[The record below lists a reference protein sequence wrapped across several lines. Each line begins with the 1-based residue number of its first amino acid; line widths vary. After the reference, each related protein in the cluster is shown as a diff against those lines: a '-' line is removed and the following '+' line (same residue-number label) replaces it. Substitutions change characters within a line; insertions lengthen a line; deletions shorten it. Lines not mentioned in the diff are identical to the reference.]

1 MKKLLIPTG
10 FIAVVGLLLIP
21 LANADEI
28 GDGSSFRI
36 DGNIGTSVLSG
47 STIGDGGTFKSSADN
62 SDATAEK
69 AESRTF
75 TVAPGSVN
83 THLKVCDKDEY
94 GNSKP
99 PVIGSQIGDACNF
112 DDDGD
117 GHDDLADNCP
127 LAANADQANGDGDI
141 FGDVCDRDLDGD
153 TFVNDVAGDFSADEA
168 VNKDNCPFIA
178 NADQKNFMNLD
189 DEGDVCDDDD
199 DNDNLDDVIEL
210 NDDDGFTTSQFN
222 PDSDGDGVDDGNEDL
237 DKDGAVTVD
246 QNGDPVETNPNDDD
260 SDNDG
265 LKDGEEDINNNGSI
279 DEGETSPLKEDSDD
293 DTVNDKDDNCPVSS
307 NSGQL
312 NFDGDSM
319 GDACDDDID
328 NDGVLTGDLDPFNPN
343 ICEDTEVHS
352 DVLGGLVIGDSCDDC
367 SIGDDGIGPNTDSTP
382 ANDGLDT
389 DSDNLCDAGDID
401 DDNDYVNDKDDNCP
415 LTHNVDQVD
424 SNGDGKGD
432 ACSSPDDDGICFTI
446 KTKAGGVVVICL

>member
-36 DGNIGTSVLSG
+36 DGNIGTSALSG
-47 STIGDGGTFKSSADN
+47 FTKVDGVFESSADN
-62 SDATAEK
+62 SDASAEK
-69 AESRTF
+69 AKSGTF
-75 TVAPGSVN
+75 TVAPGSIN
-83 THLKVCDKDEY
+83 THLKVCDKDDN
-94 GNSKP
+94 GDPKP

-168 VNKDNCPFIA
+168 INKDNCPFIA

-199 DNDNLDDVIEL
+199 DNDNLDDLIEL
-210 NDDDGFTTSQFN
+210 DNTDGFTTSQFN

-237 DKDGAVTVD
+237 DKNGAVTVD

-265 LKDGEEDINNNGSI
+265 LKDGEEDTNNNGVV
-279 DEGETSPLKEDSDD
+279 DVGESSPLDDDSDD
-293 DTVNDKDDNCPVSS
+293 DTVIDGGDNCPLTS
-307 NSGQL
+307 NGNQANL
-312 NFDGDSM
+312 DGDLD
-319 GDACDDDID
+319 GDACDGDSD
-328 NDGVLTGDLDPFNPN
+328 NDGVLSGLDDDDLDNK
-343 ICEDTEVHS
+343 ICQDL
-352 DVLGGLVIGDSCDDC
+352 DNDQCNDC
-367 SIGDDGIGPNTDSTP
+367 SVGVDGFGPLGDFDIT
-382 ANDGLDT
+382 NDGLDT
-389 DSDNLCDAGDID
+389 DKDTSGDTLCNVGDPD
-401 DDNDYVNDKDDNCP
+401 DDNDGVKDFKIDGVTPLDNCP
-415 LTHNVDQVD
+415 LTPNVDQVD